1 MTATA
6 PPSSR
11 ARCPEREKEAVTQL
25 PDERRQLH
33 RASLPA
39 DIQPPRRFRRQ
50 PALPGQRR
58 PRCILGHVVRVPPPQ
73 ARRSPDRP
81 SLRAKHAGSS
91 QPSVGSLGAPA
102 GVRATTTPMVP
113 RAELSPAAGMAGSG
127 GVAVRDTRRRWA
139 GAERLRLSAA
149 PCPGC
154 QR

>member
-25 PDERRQLH
+25 LDERRQLH
-33 RASLPA
+33 RASIPA

-58 PRCILGHVVRVPPPQ
+58 PRCILGHVVRVPPPP
-73 ARRSPDRP
+73 ARRSPTALCWELSTLCGIP
-81 SLRAKHAGSS
+81 GRAGGSKS
-91 QPSVGSLGAPA
+91 NYNSHGAP
-102 GVRATTTPMVP
+102 R
-113 RAELSPAAGMAGSG
+113 RAEPRGGMAGSE

-149 PCPGC
+149 LCPGC